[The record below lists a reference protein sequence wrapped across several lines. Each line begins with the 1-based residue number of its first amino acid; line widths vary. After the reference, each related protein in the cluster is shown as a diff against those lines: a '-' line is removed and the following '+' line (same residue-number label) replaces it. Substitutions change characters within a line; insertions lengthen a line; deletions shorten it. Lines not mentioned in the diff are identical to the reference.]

1 MTIEQRVAVL
11 EEIFAKLQD
20 YYTSAYSGE
29 EIDARLASAGV
40 PIGITKEYKSV
51 AEMNQDFTG
60 TDVQRGQFVLILPD
74 STASADYG
82 KVYLKGTANWVYAFT
97 LTTLTSI
104 KGPIGPPG
112 KKGDKG
118 DPGEAGSSF
127 VILGYFDTL
136 DALKAAVPNPKAGDV
151 YGVGTAPPYNI
162 YIWDSVHGKWVGN
175 GNLQGPQGEQGIQ
188 GPTGPQGETG
198 AKGATGPQGPQ
209 GIQGV
214 QGPQGDVGPEGP
226 QGPAGVKGT
235 DGKSAY
241 QTAVEAGYSGTET
254 AFNTALKDVPGHI
267 GNSDI
272 HVTAEQKTTWN
283 SSVRYDAVQSLTNAQ
298 KTQARGNIGAVD
310 SASLNRI
317 GTVIGLRGWNQL
329 TPTKTS
335 MNSITDT
342 SNFLRFTIQAYLGNN
357 YLGALFSKD
366 QDTSGKIVSIFTSN
380 YDCNMVTWKHNGFTA
395 DIPLNGDRYNF
406 PAQIKTGDKLLV
418 SLDVLSANPTVVGG
432 LSVDNQML
440 INLTELF
447 GAGNEPSSVDEFRAI
462 FGATYYP
469 YYDYP
474 TAITKNGIVEYLN
487 PPMGLGI
494 EYRTTERYL
503 GKPVYVKTI
512 NMGNLP
518 GNAVKQASF
527 QSNNVVDKIVSVT
540 GQCTSDSGVNLS
552 LPYHAGSGPN
562 WNTVILVGA
571 TGAGTA
577 QIVTFYEDFAGYT
590 DAYVTVKYT
599 KLED

>member
-11 EEIFAKLQD
+11 EEIFSKLND

-82 KVYLKGTANWVYAFT
+82 KVYLKGTANWVPAFT

-136 DALKAAVPNPKAGDV
+136 DALKAAVLNPKAGDV

-188 GPTGPQGETG
+188 GP
-198 AKGATGPQGPQ
+198 
-209 GIQGV
+209 
-214 QGPQGDVGPEGP
+214 EGP
-226 QGPAGVKGT
+226 VGG
-235 DGKSAY
+235 SIN
-241 QTAVEAGYSGTET
+241 
-254 AFNTALKDVPGHI
+254 F
-267 GNSDI
+267 
-272 HVTAEQKTTWN
+272 
-283 SSVRYDAVQSLTNAQ
+283 VRYDAPQNLTDEQ
-298 KTQARGNIGAVD
+298 KAQARKNINSAPGGFGWGEAMKDVLASEVEDTYKTYCGKLDMLLADMPDGTSQLIYTRGPVSTGQYSGAGNIVAVLSKILGT
-310 SASLNRI
+310 SASL
-317 GTVIGLRGWNQL
+317 IGLSPDPRGTTNGLWRMLKDN
-329 TPTKTS
+329 
-335 MNSITDT
+335 
-342 SNFLRFTIQAYLGNN
+342 GNW
-357 YLGALFSKD
+357 
-366 QDTSGKIVSIFTSN
+366 Q
-380 YDCNMVTWKHNGFTA
+380 
-395 DIPLNGDRYNF
+395 P
-406 PAQIKTGDKLLV
+406 
-418 SLDVLSANPTVVGG
+418 
-432 LSVDNQML
+432 
-440 INLTELF
+440 
-447 GAGNEPSSVDEFRAI
+447 
-462 FGATYYP
+462 
-469 YYDYP
+469 
-474 TAITKNGIVEYLN
+474 VEWIN
-487 PPMGLGI
+487 PPMQLGV

-518 GNAVKQASF
+518 GNAVKMASF

-540 GQCTSDSGVNLS
+540 GQCTTDSGVNVS
-552 LPYHAGSGPN
+552 MPYHTGSGPN
-562 WNTVILVGA
+562 WNTLILIGA
-571 TGAGTA
+571 DGSGAA
-577 QIVTFYEDFAGYT
+577 QIVTFAPDFSEYKNACI
-590 DAYVTVKYT
+590 TVKYT
-599 KLED
+599 KLAD

>member
-11 EEIFAKLQD
+11 EEIFSKLND

-82 KVYLKGTANWVYAFT
+82 KVYLKGTANWVPAFT

-136 DALKAAVPNPKAGDV
+136 DALKAAVLNPKAGDV

-175 GNLQGPQGEQGIQ
+175 GNLQGP
-188 GPTGPQGETG
+188 
-198 AKGATGPQGPQ
+198 
-209 GIQGV
+209 
-214 QGPQGDVGPEGP
+214 EGP
-226 QGPAGVKGT
+226 VGG
-235 DGKSAY
+235 
-241 QTAVEAGYSGTET
+241 
-254 AFNTALKDVPGHI
+254 
-267 GNSDI
+267 
-272 HVTAEQKTTWN
+272 
-283 SSVRYDAVQSLTNAQ
+283 SSNFVRYDAPQNLTDEQ
-298 KTQARGNIGAVD
+298 KAQARKNINSAPGGFGWGEAMKDVLASDAEDTYKTYCGKLDMLLADMPDGTSQLIYTRGPVSTGQYSGAGNIVAVLSKILGT
-310 SASLNRI
+310 SASL
-317 GTVIGLRGWNQL
+317 IGLSPDPRGTTNGLWRMLKDN
-329 TPTKTS
+329 
-335 MNSITDT
+335 
-342 SNFLRFTIQAYLGNN
+342 GNW
-357 YLGALFSKD
+357 
-366 QDTSGKIVSIFTSN
+366 Q
-380 YDCNMVTWKHNGFTA
+380 
-395 DIPLNGDRYNF
+395 P
-406 PAQIKTGDKLLV
+406 
-418 SLDVLSANPTVVGG
+418 
-432 LSVDNQML
+432 
-440 INLTELF
+440 
-447 GAGNEPSSVDEFRAI
+447 
-462 FGATYYP
+462 
-469 YYDYP
+469 
-474 TAITKNGIVEYLN
+474 VEWIN
-487 PPMGLGI
+487 PPMQLGV

-518 GNAVKQASF
+518 GNAVKMASF

-540 GQCTSDSGVNLS
+540 GQCTTDSGVNVS
-552 LPYHAGSGPN
+552 MPYHTGSGPN
-562 WNTVILVGA
+562 WNTVILIGA
-571 TGAGTA
+571 DGSGAA
-577 QIVTFYEDFAGYT
+577 QIVTFAPDFSEYKNACI
-590 DAYVTVKYT
+590 TVKYT
-599 KLED
+599 KLAD